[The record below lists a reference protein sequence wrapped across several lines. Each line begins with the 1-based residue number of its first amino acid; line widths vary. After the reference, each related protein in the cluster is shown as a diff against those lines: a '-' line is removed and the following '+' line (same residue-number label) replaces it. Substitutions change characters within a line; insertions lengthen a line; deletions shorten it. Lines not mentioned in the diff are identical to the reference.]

1 MLRSDFNFEL
11 PKELIA
17 LYPSEKRTACKM
29 LFLDGNTGSYEDHTF
44 IDLKNFLRPGDL
56 LVFNDTKV
64 IPARLYG
71 HKETGGQVE
80 LLIERLLSL
89 TSALSHIRASK
100 APKAS
105 SKIIL
110 DNGQE
115 LLVKGREN
123 DLFLIEST
131 DGTSILDILDKVG
144 HVPLPP
150 YIERED
156 EPLDKERYQ
165 TVYSKVPGAI
175 AAPTAGLHFD
185 KEQLED
191 LKALGIKMAY
201 VTLHVGA
208 GTFQPVREDDIKD
221 HLMHSE
227 FVHLPKEV
235 ADAVIETHKNGH
247 RVFAVGTTAV
257 RSLES
262 AASYAKAQGLEDEIC
277 AFSQD
282 TSIFIYPGYK
292 YQVVDG
298 LITNFHLPES
308 TLIMLV
314 CAFAGY
320 KNTLEAY
327 HHAVKQHY
335 KFFSYGDCMLILKRS
350 TQDDLPPSY

>member
-131 DGTSILDILDKVG
+131 DGTSILDIFKLS
-144 HVPLPP
+144 HSNIYLNISITSFCFLE
-150 YIERED
+150 Y
-156 EPLDKERYQ
+156 
-165 TVYSKVPGAI
+165 AI
-175 AAPTAGLHFD
+175 
-185 KEQLED
+185 K
-191 LKALGIKMAY
+191 
-201 VTLHVGA
+201 
-208 GTFQPVREDDIKD
+208 
-221 HLMHSE
+221 
-227 FVHLPKEV
+227 
-235 ADAVIETHKNGH
+235 
-247 RVFAVGTTAV
+247 
-257 RSLES
+257 
-262 AASYAKAQGLEDEIC
+262 
-277 AFSQD
+277 
-282 TSIFIYPGYK
+282 
-292 YQVVDG
+292 
-298 LITNFHLPES
+298 
-308 TLIMLV
+308 IMLSLSID
-314 CAFAGY
+314 FIS
-320 KNTLEAY
+320 
-327 HHAVKQHY
+327 
-335 KFFSYGDCMLILKRS
+335 KFLIHFSYSLSSAK
-350 TQDDLPPSY
+350 